1 MKFEAVIFD
10 LDGTLADTFPLIVAA
25 WNAALGETLGR
36 DFSTEEV
43 TARFG
48 IPDAAMLRR
57 ELNDHPEPVIE
68 AALEKYFRHYEGA
81 HDMVQAFDGVPQMLQ
96 ILHERGVPMGVMT
109 GKGRRPADISL
120 KLLGWTKYFG
130 SVVTGEDV
138 TLQKPAP
145 DGILLAAQE
154 LGVAPSHCAYVGDSP
169 ADIGA
174 GQAAG
179 MFTIAAAWH
188 TFYSDRLRAAQPD
201 AWAQSPARLIEILD
215 TTTPK

>member
-36 DFSTEEV
+36 EFSTEEV
-43 TARFG
+43 VSRFG

-68 AALEKYFRHYEGA
+68 AALEKYFSHYESA
-81 HDMVQAFDGVPQMLQ
+81 HDMVQAFEGVPQMLQ
-96 ILHERGVPMGVMT
+96 TLHERGVPLGVMT

-120 KLLGWTKYFG
+120 RLLGWSKYFG

-138 TLQKPAP
+138 TRQKPAP
-145 DGILLAAQE
+145 DGVLLAAQE
-154 LGVAPSHCAYVGDSP
+154 LKVASNRCAYVGDSP
-169 ADIGA
+169 VDIGA
-174 GQAAG
+174 GRAAG
-179 MFTIAAAWH
+179 MFTIAAAWQ
-188 TFYSDRLRAAQPD
+188 TFYSERLREAQPD
-201 AWAQSPARLIEILD
+201 AWAESPARLIEILD
-215 TTTPK
+215 NAALS

>member
-25 WNAALGETLGR
+25 WNAALGQTLGR
-36 DFSTEEV
+36 DYSTEEV
-43 TARFG
+43 VSRFG

-68 AALEKYFRHYEGA
+68 AALEKYFSHYEQA
-81 HDMVQAFDGVPQMLQ
+81 HDMVQAFDGVSQMLQ
-96 ILHERGVPMGVMT
+96 TLHARGVPMGVMT

-120 KLLGWTKYFG
+120 RLLGWTKYFG

-138 TLQKPAP
+138 TNQKPAP
-145 DGILLAAQE
+145 DGVLLAAKE
-154 LGVAPSHCAYVGDSP
+154 LGVVPSRCAYVGDSP

-174 GQAAG
+174 GRAAG
-179 MFTIAAAWH
+179 MFTIAAAWQ

-201 AWAQSPARLIEILD
+201 AWAESPAQLIEILD
-215 TTTPK
+215 AASAK